1 MTRPFYETAEDR
13 KNERKLAHLI
23 EVNYKCILRKMPI
36 KLSLDFMEM
45 RDGRA
50 VAFVEARQRKTA
62 MHRYPTYMLSLY
74 KAMQARSLTMTTG
87 LPCFLAVQWSDK
99 AGIAQLPPA
108 HENMHVEMGG
118 TTRRDDPQDIEPMVH
133 FDIANFKELK
143 L

>member
-13 KNERKLAHLI
+13 ANERKLARLI
-23 EVNYKCILRKMPI
+23 EREYNCFLRKMPI
-36 KLSLDFMEM
+36 KLSLDFMAE
-45 RDGRA
+45 RNGRA
-50 VAFVEARQRKTA
+50 VAFIEARQRKTP
-62 MHRYPTYMLSLY
+62 MHKYPTYMLSLY

-99 AGIAQLPPA
+99 AGIAELPPS
-108 HENMHVEMGG
+108 HNDMHVEMGG

-133 FDIANFKELK
+133 FSIANFKELK